1 MIYLSFSNMEITK
14 EFTIDLAH
22 RLSNHP
28 AKCINVHG
36 HTYKIQVT
44 IKWDIDKETGMVM
57 DFGEFKKVK
66 DRCNEYRDH
75 RYLYKRW
82 EWVWEYLSN
91 EWFNVYEFAYEPTAE
106 YMALYLKDIVAKL
119 YTIKEE
125 NITIRIYE
133 TPTSYAQA

>member
-1 MIYLSFSNMEITK
+1 MKITK

-28 AKCINVHG
+28 GKCINVHG

-44 IKWDIDKETGMVM
+44 IEWDINQESGMVM

-75 RYLYKRW
+75 RYLYK
-82 EWVWEYLSN
+82 EWDLVGEYLS
-91 EWFNVYEFAYEPTAE
+91 EKWFNTYEFSHQPTAE
-106 YMALYLKDIVAKL
+106 HMAEYLKDIVAKL
-119 YTIKEE
+119 YKIKDE